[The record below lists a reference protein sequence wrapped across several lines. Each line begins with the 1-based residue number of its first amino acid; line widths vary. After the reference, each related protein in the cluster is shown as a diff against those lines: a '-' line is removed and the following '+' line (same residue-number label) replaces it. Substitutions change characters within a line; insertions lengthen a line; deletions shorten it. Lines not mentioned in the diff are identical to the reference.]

1 MKRKIADLERDMDR
15 IANDPTKAADWY
27 FLSGYRQAL
36 IEQGAQKTMRSRSE
50 VEEHLHTL
58 VGILAHNDPAD
69 DSYDEA
75 IPRIHARVLDLI
87 WVLYPG
93 LTLAEMLQLSN
104 DMIAERKNGD

>member
-69 DSYDEA
+69 DS
-75 IPRIHARVLDLI
+75 IVRVHVAVIELI
-87 WVLYPG
+87 WVLYPD
-93 LTLAEMLQLSN
+93 LEPAEMFQLS
-104 DMIAERKNGD
+104 DELVEKRKNEA